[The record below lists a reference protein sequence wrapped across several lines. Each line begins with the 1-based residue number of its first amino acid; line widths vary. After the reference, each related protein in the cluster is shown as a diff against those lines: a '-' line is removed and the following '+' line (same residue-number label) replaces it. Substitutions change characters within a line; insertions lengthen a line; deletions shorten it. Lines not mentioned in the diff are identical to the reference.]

1 MNINDIILESE
12 PPKNNPVAKHARTFN
27 KSSVQADRK
36 KQQKR
41 GYSKHKGKQLQME
54 APVGLARQ
62 VARKAGAK
70 AAGAVG
76 AKGTAAGLSGKAE
89 TGDVARQLAVDLK
102 KYAGQT
108 GLNPKQLDAQ
118 DLSAFLQSKGYP
130 TTPLSGASG
139 TLTPKQIDQALLKSA
154 QEKAKAGGSTAG
166 SGVGARA
173 KTAAP
178 AGAGQADQAAGGQ
191 TDKGGSFLDRA
202 QQKVSGSSP
211 QQQQQEQ
218 PAGQQFKAGDTV
230 TYTNKKGEEKQG
242 EVVQVLPKKDSQGN
256 SLVQLSAAGAKFA
269 IPQSAIKST
278 KASSDPVA
286 AVREKIKALSVEQKQ
301 KLLGMI

>member
-12 PPKNNPVAKHARTFN
+12 PPKNNPVAKHAKSFN

-36 KQQKR
+36 KQQKK

-62 VARKAGAK
+62 VARKVGAK

-130 TTPLSGASG
+130 TTPLSGSSG

-166 SGVGARA
+166 SGVGSRA

-178 AGAGQADQAAGGQ
+178 TGAGQGGQAADAQDG
-191 TDKGGSFLDRA
+191 KSGSFLDRA
-202 QQKVSGSSP
+202 QQKVSGTG
-211 QQQQQEQ
+211 
-218 PAGQQFKAGDTV
+218 PA
-230 TYTNKKGEEKQG
+230 
-242 EVVQVLPKKDSQGN
+242 
-256 SLVQLSAAGAKFA
+256 AAA
-269 IPQSAIKST
+269 T
-278 KASSDPVA
+278 DDPAA

-301 KLLGMI
+301 ELLGMI